1 MLLQWL
7 FLQIERY
14 ELKLHVHWKIKLL
27 RVLYWNYLLDS
38 IENNTKQTTVIISD
52 RFLCVQW
59 QTIPTRSVL
68 VRWLQLQV
76 YLWGCWKGRLQMLE
90 QVSQSHRILVF
101 WLLDCKK
108 KILSQKFIIHKQVF
122 GMSLKEGILFIFF
135 LTLYHWGYDVSDRLS
150 N

>member
-14 ELKLHVHWKIKLL
+14 ELKLRVHWKIKLL

-38 IENNTKQTTVIISD
+38 IENNTKQTTVINSD

-59 QTIPTRSVL
+59 QTIPTRAVL

-108 KILSQKFIIHKQVF
+108 KILSLKFIIHINKHFAWVWKRESYLLSF
-122 GMSLKEGILFIFF
+122 SLYTTEGMMF
-135 LTLYHWGYDVSDRLS
+135 LMG
-150 N
+150 